1 MVNYIDLIWEVF
13 WVSYHYGGRMSPQKK
28 KKLEKV
34 IVCSLLALSVFS
46 TIKSTFAWH
55 FEPWV
60 YHLPS
65 GDPGII
71 VSGDDVNKFN
81 WDEVKDTVNNGL
93 NRYEEKEREE
103 WTRNH
108 SDNYYVDKGYSNS
121 GRNYS
126 WESWYWDYSGEG
138 MEKVTIS
145 RFDFDTVGGTIL
157 TWHKYGEGDWVK
169 ERPPGWPYGDDFAM
183 YSSLFDSNIPIRD
196 MKLRSGAYLINKVD
210 LEQEPTQGKP
220 TGIVPLLR
228 SIKDE
233 THGRSGNHSVLGME
247 GFDLQK
253 AISYAGQFKSL
264 IAKFRDPKS
273 LLSGLSL
280 EINAATTPVN
290 PIIRMYGE
298 NNKGYTQ
305 EEVEQWADGPVM
317 KDKEKF
323 RDKTNKE
330 ALEAYQ
336 KSQTEAEKL
345 QEDVKEITKIESSN
359 VNKKSVVESPTSAK
373 EREEQLRR
381 ARIALKKQDEEI
393 DGVEIRRQNQ
403 KDIVEVDR
411 TIMENRKI
419 EEKNHMPTAKEFAKE
434 MKEKREKYSTSKD
447 LGYRKFGQSKKADF
461 SKILE
466 HTIHPKYKED
476 DKIGEGKDDTTQ
488 SGSSG

>member
-1 MVNYIDLIWEVF
+1 MF

-71 VSGDDVNKFN
+71 VSGEDVNKFS

-145 RFDFDTVGGTIL
+145 RFDFDTIGGTIL

-183 YSSLFDSNIPIRD
+183 YSSLFDSTIPIRD
-196 MKLRSGAYLINKVD
+196 MKNRSDLYYINKVI
-210 LEQEPTQGKP
+210 LEQKP
-220 TGIVPLLR
+220 GGIVPLVA
-228 SIKDE
+228 SIKEE
-233 THGRSGNHSVLGME
+233 TEARTGTQGLLG
-247 GFDLQK
+247 GDKFNLQR
-253 AISYAGQFKSL
+253 AISMVGQFKSL
-264 IAKFRDPKS
+264 INKFRNPQS
-273 LLSGLSL
+273 LLSGLQ
-280 EINAATTPVN
+280 IKIDTATTPVN
-290 PIIRMYGE
+290 PNILLYQGI
-298 NNKGYTQ
+298 NKGYKQ
-305 EEVEQWADGPVM
+305 SEIEKYDDSVII
-317 KDKEKF
+317 KDKEKY

-330 ALEAYQ
+330 AMEAY
-336 KSQTEAEKL
+336 
-345 QEDVKEITKIESSN
+345 D
-359 VNKKSVVESPTSAK
+359 KSVEEYENLRNDYDKLMQSEEKSSGKDGHLESPVSAK
-373 EREEQLRR
+373 QREEQLHR
-381 ARIALKKQDEEI
+381 AEIALEDQNKKIDEIE
-393 DGVEIRRQNQ
+393 ERRQIQ
-403 KDIVEVDR
+403 AEVVEED
-411 TIMENRKI
+411 RKI
-419 EEKNHMPTAKEFAKE
+419 MADRKVVDANHMPTAKEFAKE

-447 LGYRKFGQSKKADF
+447 LGYRKFGQSKKANF
-461 SKILE
+461 SKVLE
-466 HTIHPKYKED
+466 HTIHPAYKED
-476 DKIGEGKDDTTQ
+476 DVGAEGKE
-488 SGSSG
+488 SSSASSGN